1 MKNIQQRFSKVLFSC
16 FIFTVVFFA
25 AWCQQALS
33 ANTFVQ
39 KAKIIPSDCNWQTFG
54 TSVDIYGS
62 WVAVGAPAADM
73 TGAAYVFKKLNDQ
86 WQQTFKVNAYS
97 KDWYGPN
104 VVDGSFGKSVAISY
118 NRLVVGQPGFT
129 WEECYIGP
137 CSGISNAGI
146 VYTLARDGDNWSNLI
161 MPKGGAC
168 DNAYLGAAVAIDGST
183 AVVGEPAVNMAPGGG
198 GRCIAPGGGMAQVLI
213 NGAYATTLIPDLGE
227 VGDGFGYSVA
237 IDGNTVVVGDYK
249 QYGKGRAYVFEKPA
263 AGWASVE
270 WMVQTAILY
279 PSDIAAGDEFGYS
292 VAIDGN
298 TVVVGAQ
305 AKDGMGA
312 AYVFVKPGSG
322 WPRYVTSHNARLF
335 ASSQAGDNFGC
346 SVAIQGDRV
355 LVGAPG
361 DDVFYA
367 LPRFHIVKDQ
377 GSVSLFVKPAGGWSG
392 NINRTQILIAADG
405 ASGDQFGASVAIDG
419 ETVVVGAPVD
429 NDKCGAVYVF
439 DTYNQTSTTTVSQS
453 STTTTGQGTS
463 TTTTAEGSSTTT
475 TTPGDQITVD
485 FTASPTRGFAPLEV
499 HFSNISSGNI
509 AGYEWTFG
517 DGTASIEKNPT
528 HAYAE
533 RGSYSVVLTAEGQDG
548 SSHVKMK
555 KRYIRVFPNLPC
567 VASTVFEDR
576 DDILNLKHVR
586 DALLNKPAGMM
597 LVYLYYRHSA
607 EIGDIIA
614 AHPEIGENLQ
624 KLVHENMDL
633 AQAIARDESTSVSAE
648 TVQSA
653 MSILWEIRDSAGVE
667 LEQSINL
674 LLSGIRSGYLLSA
687 MEIGLD

>member
-16 FIFTVVFFA
+16 FIITVVFFA

-39 KAKIIPSDCNWQTFG
+39 KAKLSSTLWAFG
-54 TSVDIYGS
+54 HSVDTYGS
-62 WVAVGAPAADM
+62 WVAIGAPAYTA
-73 TGAAYVFKKLNDQ
+73 GRVNIFEKQNDQ
-86 WQQTFKVNAYS
+86 WQQTFQLLP
-97 KDWYGPN
+97 GPQ
-104 VVDGSFGKSVAISY
+104 VDEIHGYFGTSVAIYDNKLVVGEPEYTSWLCHFASCEEPVVGGAVY
-118 NRLVVGQPGFT
+118 HGHRDGVDWSLGAITQRGGNYSRLGDSVAIDFNTSVVGQPGAD
-129 WEECYIGP
+129 I
-137 CSGISNAGI
+137 AQ
-146 VYTLARDGDNWSNLI
+146 
-161 MPKGGAC
+161 GA
-168 DNAYLGAAVAIDGST
+168 GAARVY
-183 AVVGEPAVNMAPGGG
+183 VNGTH
-198 GRCIAPGGGMAQVLI
+198 
-213 NGAYATTLIPDLGE
+213 ATTLIPDLGE
-227 VGDGFGYSVA
+227 AGDGFGCSVA
-237 IDGNTVVVGDYK
+237 IDVNTVVVGDYK

-298 TVVVGAQ
+298 TVVVGAK

-322 WPRYVTSHNARLF
+322 WPKYVTSHNARLF
-335 ASSQAGDNFGC
+335 ASSRAGDNLGC

-355 LVGAPG
+355 LVGATG
-361 DDVFYA
+361 DDVNHV
-367 LPRFHIVKDQ
+367 LPLFHTVKDA

-405 ASGDQFGASVAIDG
+405 ASGHQFGTSVAIDG
-419 ETVVVGAPVD
+419 DRVVVGAPS
-429 NDKCGAVYVF
+429 NKAAYVF
-439 DTYNQTSTTTVSQS
+439 EIDSQTSTTTVSQS

-597 LVYLYYRHSA
+597 LVYLYYRHSS
-607 EIGDIIA
+607 ELGDIIA
-614 AHPEIGENLQ
+614 AHPEIGEKLQ

-653 MSILWEIRDSAGVE
+653 MSILWEIRDSAGLE
-667 LEQSINL
+667 FEQSINL